1 MLVSGTGVFLTIRF
15 FLLPWPRWTI
25 ASVSCFMFPRD
36 QVEERKDY
44 ERGAGERC
52 KKKKHKP
59 KDNNENLGTL
69 SDVCF
74 SWADVNVSRFFIS
87 FGILF
92 EPLGGSFGNS
102 FCLLSARRRHLNSII
117 FSTFNK
123 IRKMMHGN

>member
-1 MLVSGTGVFLTIRF
+1 MIRKHARATGVFLTIRF

-87 FGILF
+87 FGSLSQ
-92 EPLGGSFGNS
+92 PLTT
-102 FCLLSARRRHLNSII
+102 LSETLTACHH
-117 FSTFNK
+117 FSSLPLPSEKKT
-123 IRKMMHGN
+123 GDC